1 MTCQMAGL
9 IFTYMARLKF
19 LKVTAGLDDL
29 PDGWAYFHLHCE
41 AKILKGHSGAG

>member
-19 LKVTAGLDDL
+19 IKVTAGWMTCQMAGLIFTYI
-29 PDGWAYFHLHCE
+29 AR
-41 AKILKGHSGAG
+41 LKF